1 MGLFS
6 KFNKKNC
13 KEEQLIKVSE
23 LYTAVITC
31 IQVQNGDIE
40 EPKEWLE
47 HGVSADTVYLEIVN
61 DINPLIENIFNCKD
75 FPQIESSYWAGHLN
89 AFAANLLYKSRRMND
104 SIQYY
109 NAAINILTELAEEYP
124 EYAYTDSQVDFDV
137 SKYSADMI
145 MHLSYVRRLYAA
157 MLTQIGQEKLT
168 EEVIKEN
175 LEYGEKRFIED
186 PDTVISYSE
195 DLEQA
200 GDFYRIQDNNQS
212 QHFYKKAVEIVE
224 SRADLKIHMD
234 NEDPRLFRL
243 KWLYMTQLE
252 HQGNEVEANKVE
264 EELSPY
270 YEDREDDEEMFP
282 LIKTPLD
289 VHMIS
294 KGDSQI
300 LFKRIVVSHEA
311 YNFISSEPNEDKQL
325 ELFNWCCDEFS
336 ELIDAGKNVIFKVLE
351 KESESSVESRTLITY
366 WSLHCQAF
374 LGYIYSRA
382 ERKLDVAEKLL
393 FNAAKG
399 FIELEKKG
407 ETGYPDIV
415 PWSLIADLDGVYF
428 NSTKAYLSYA
438 GNLSQQDKKKE
449 AGDAYIKAIDNARK
463 ALELFNPDE
472 EGIEFYLNEIPAGE
486 KPFEHLALA
495 LNKAGEYFRFPP
507 NSDNGHEMAIDFF
520 KEAAE
525 LLEENIADLA
535 TFMRHEDIRL
545 LLYKDNYA
553 SLLRRLNRGKEQE
566 EVEKEIEPY
575 KDFISWR
582 FEENFLDN

>member
-252 HQGNEVEANKVE
+252 YQGNEVEANKVE

-325 ELFNWCCDEFS
+325 ELFNWCCNEFS

-351 KESESSVESRTLITY
+351 
-366 WSLHCQAF
+366 
-374 LGYIYSRA
+374 
-382 ERKLDVAEKLL
+382 
-393 FNAAKG
+393 
-399 FIELEKKG
+399 
-407 ETGYPDIV
+407 
-415 PWSLIADLDGVYF
+415 
-428 NSTKAYLSYA
+428 
-438 GNLSQQDKKKE
+438 
-449 AGDAYIKAIDNARK
+449 
-463 ALELFNPDE
+463 
-472 EGIEFYLNEIPAGE
+472 
-486 KPFEHLALA
+486 
-495 LNKAGEYFRFPP
+495 
-507 NSDNGHEMAIDFF
+507 
-520 KEAAE
+520 
-525 LLEENIADLA
+525 
-535 TFMRHEDIRL
+535 
-545 LLYKDNYA
+545 
-553 SLLRRLNRGKEQE
+553 
-566 EVEKEIEPY
+566 
-575 KDFISWR
+575 
-582 FEENFLDN
+582 